1 MAGSGT
7 PGRGLTPDGQ
17 PTQADLAKEAE
28 FWREWNAVAYERARS
43 RGDIPAPDTRRS
55 EAVRRRAE
63 TTAAVAAR
71 RAGAGDA
78 EFVQI
83 HAAAGRFF
91 QGALRGS
98 WVPDY
103 LSDRGLAAALLATS
117 PWKIGYAPATWTAL
131 TGYLRRQGYDPRVML
146 RSGLVVTGRDGRL
159 HDRFRDRLMIPL
171 RDERG
176 IAIAFIGRRHPH
188 GTDDDGPKY
197 LNSPDT
203 DVFVKGKV
211 LAGMAE
217 GRLFLARGAQPVLVE
232 GPLDAIAVSIA
243 APGQFTG
250 IAPCGTSFKPDQAV
264 ALSRTVD
271 LPVLGI
277 RVCLD
282 GDTAGRSAAVRTY
295 PVLQP
300 VAGDITA
307 VILPA
312 GQDPADILRQHGQDA
327 LRDTLATS
335 ICPLADLVV
344 DARIA
349 EQTHGRELTYTED
362 QIRAVRAAT
371 KVIATLSPSD
381 VGLQVQRLCAMF
393 ARYDWSPREI
403 TREVISAIEDRYESG
418 LPAATID
425 LLSAA
430 TAPAP
435 ETPVPRRSSQPA
447 SPQRARPGQQ
457 RNETERGWQGGPA
470 P

>member
-7 PGRGLTPDGQ
+7 PGRRLTPADS
-17 PTQADLAKEAE
+17 DLADEAE
-28 FWREWNAVAYERARS
+28 FWREWNADVYARARA
-43 RGDIPAPDTRRS
+43 RGDIPDTRRS

-63 TTAAVAAR
+63 TTTAVTSR
-71 RAGAGDA
+71 REGASDA
-78 EFVQI
+78 ELVQI

-91 QGALRGS
+91 QAALHRS

-131 TGYLRRQGYDPRVML
+131 TDHLRRQGYDPRVML

-171 RDERG
+171 RNEHG
-176 IAIAFIGRRHPH
+176 IAIAFIGRRHPDC
-188 GTDDDGPKY
+188 TDDDIPKY

-203 DVFVKGKV
+203 DIFVKGRV
-211 LAGMAE
+211 LAGLAE
-217 GRLFLARGAQPVLVE
+217 GHRFLSRGAQPVLVE
-232 GPLDAIAVSIA
+232 GPLDAIAVSIS

-250 IAPCGTSFKPDQAV
+250 IAPCGTRLTSSQAA
-264 ALSRTVD
+264 ALSRTAD
-271 LPVLGI
+271 LPGLGV

-282 GDTAGRSAAVRTY
+282 GDTAGRSAAVRAY

-300 VAGDITA
+300 VTADITA
-307 VILPA
+307 VTLPD
-312 GQDPADILRQHGQDA
+312 GQDPADILRHHGRDA

-335 ICPLADLVV
+335 IRPLADTVV

-349 EQTHGRELTYTED
+349 EQTQGRELVYTED
-362 QIRAVRAAT
+362 QIRALRAAT

-381 VGLQVQRLCAMF
+381 VDPQVKRLCDMF

-403 TREVISAIEDRYESG
+403 TREVITAIEDRYESD
-418 LPAATID
+418 LPPATRD
-425 LLSAA
+425 LLDAS

-435 ETPVPRRSSQPA
+435 GIPVPRRSSQPA
-447 SPQRARPGQQ
+447 SRQRTQPRQQ
-457 RNETERGWQGGPA
+457 RNQMERG
-470 P
+470 

>member
-17 PTQADLAKEAE
+17 PTEADLAKEAE
-28 FWREWNAVAYERARS
+28 FWREWNADAIARARA

-63 TTAAVAAR
+63 TTAAVASR

-78 EFVQI
+78 ELVQI

-91 QGALRGS
+91 QAALRGS

-117 PWKIGYAPATWTAL
+117 PWKIGYAPAAWTAL
-131 TGYLRRQGYDPRVML
+131 TDYLRRQGYDPRVML

-171 RDERG
+171 RNERG

-203 DVFVKGKV
+203 DVFVKGRV
-211 LAGMAE
+211 LAGLAE
-217 GRLFLARGAQPVLVE
+217 GRRVLARGAQPVLVE

-243 APGQFTG
+243 APDQFTG
-250 IAPCGTSFKPDQAV
+250 IALCGTSFKPDQAA

-271 LPVLGI
+271 LPALGI

-282 GDTAGRSAAVRTY
+282 GDNAGRSAAVRTY

-300 VAGDITA
+300 VAADITA
-307 VILPA
+307 VILPD
-312 GQDPADILRQHGQDA
+312 GEDPADILRQHGRDG

-335 ICPLADLVV
+335 VCSLADLVV

-349 EQTHGRELTYTED
+349 EQTRGAEDLYTED
-362 QIRAVRAAT
+362 QIRAVRAAA
-371 KVIATLSPSD
+371 KVVVTMLPSD
-381 VGLQVQRLCAMF
+381 IHPQIKRLCSMF
-393 ARYDWSPREI
+393 ARYDWSPETI
-403 TREVISAIEDRYESG
+403 SREVIGSVEDRYEAG
-418 LPAATID
+418 LPPATVD

-430 TAPAP
+430 AAPAP
-435 ETPVPRRSSQPA
+435 ETPR
-447 SPQRARPGQQ
+447 
-457 RNETERGWQGGPA
+457 PA
-470 P
+470 PIRPARKPEPSPACSAQ